1 MSAIIIDNELVH
13 YEVLGRGRPVIL
25 IHGWL
30 GSWRYWIPA
39 MQHLSL
45 SNKYRIYALDLWGF
59 GDSQKSSARY
69 GLTSQVI
76 LLQQFMEKLGIEK
89 AAIVGHA
96 LGAAIA
102 IEFACRHPQ
111 AAPKVM
117 LISAPLFSANA
128 GALPPAPPGVSVKT
142 STGTVPAVSV
152 PALAGTVTKTSTG
165 TIPAASKPAPAS
177 TVPMTPAPTSAAPP
191 TPVQV
196 GAAPSTQPQPEPQ
209 SPQAAQPPTTQPPTP
224 IPSSAT
230 PSTSALPATM
240 PVKTSTDTMPVTA
253 PPGTDAHT
261 SDTLRRNPFLENPER
276 LAQLHAAAAA
286 AGVSL
291 TAVAPPKP
299 AEPPSHPMSVVNQ
312 PNPLA
317 DILTNVK
324 PKTLLERQLVRG
336 DDTLEKLR
344 DEVEKT
350 DEAALAESARSF
362 AGVNLALSLSQ
373 LPMAVLMLHGQAD
386 PFLPPPDDDLLAR
399 IIAKK
404 TIGAF
409 VPLVVPD
416 YRHFPMLEHPSQFN
430 RLLID
435 FLDADLTNAQ
445 ASVGLKETWRRQ
457 LR

>member
-1 MSAIIIDNELVH
+1 MSAITIDNELVH

-59 GDSQKSSARY
+59 GDSQKNSARY
-69 GLTSQVI
+69 GLTSQVT

-102 IEFACRHPQ
+102 IEFARLRPQ
-111 AAPKVM
+111 TAPKMM
-117 LISAPLFSANA
+117 LISPPLFGANA
-128 GALPPAPPGVSVKT
+128 TALPPASAGIPAKVATGTLPIALPAKPVPLAPVPATPTVLPGAPVSAPATSLSST
-142 STGTVPAVSV
+142 ST
-152 PALAGTVTKTSTG
+152 
-165 TIPAASKPAPAS
+165 PAAQPPQTPTQAAPANS
-177 TVPMTPAPTSAAPP
+177 TPATAAVAAPIAPTSAA
-191 TPVQV
+191 
-196 GAAPSTQPQPEPQ
+196 AAPVK
-209 SPQAAQPPTTQPPTP
+209 
-224 IPSSAT
+224 
-230 PSTSALPATM
+230 PST
-240 PVKTSTDTMPVTA
+240 
-253 PPGTDAHT
+253 GTIANPSPNAADSHT
-261 SDTLRRNPFLENPER
+261 SETIRRNPFLDDPER

-291 TAVAPPKP
+291 AAVAPAKP
-299 AEPPSHPMSVVNQ
+299 AEPLTPPTPVAEQ

-324 PKTLLERQLVRG
+324 PKALLERHLTRG

-344 DEVEKT
+344 EEVEKT
-350 DEAALAESARSF
+350 DEAVLAESARSF
-362 AGVNLALSLSQ
+362 AGVNLALALSH
-373 LPMAVLMLHGQAD
+373 LPMAVLLLHGQTD
-386 PFLPPPDDDLLAR
+386 PLLPPPDDDLLIR
-399 IIAKK
+399 IAAQK
-404 TIGAF
+404 TTGAF

-445 ASVGLKETWRRQ
+445 ANIGLKETWRRQ

>member
-1 MSAIIIDNELVH
+1 MSAITIDNELVH

-59 GDSQKSSARY
+59 GDSQKNSARY
-69 GLTSQVI
+69 GLTSQVA

-102 IEFACRHPQ
+102 IEFARRRPQ

-128 GALPPAPPGVSVKT
+128 GALPSAPVGVPVKIA
-142 STGTVPAVSV
+142 TGTM
-152 PALAGTVTKTSTG
+152 
-165 TIPAASKPAPAS
+165 PAA
-177 TVPMTPAPTSAAPP
+177 TPSP
-191 TPVQV
+191 TPVASPTLGQSNV
-196 GAAPSTQPQPEPQ
+196 SPSPQPQPAVQPQ
-209 SPQAAQPPTTQPPTP
+209 PSNQPTVPTTT
-224 IPSSAT
+224 AT
-230 PSTSALPATM
+230 SI
-240 PVKTSTDTMPVTA
+240 KTSTDTMPVIA
-253 PPGTDAHT
+253 PSVNDEHKT
-261 SDTLRRNPFLENPER
+261 DTLRRNPFADNPER

-286 AGVSL
+286 AGISL
-291 TAVAPPKP
+291 TAVAPAKP
-299 AEPPSHPMSVVNQ
+299 AETPNPPAPVAVQ

-317 DILTNVK
+317 DILMNVK
-324 PKTLLERQLVRG
+324 PKVLFERHLMRG
-336 DDTLEKLR
+336 DDALEKLR

-350 DEAALAESARSF
+350 DEAVLSESARSF
-362 AGVNLALSLSQ
+362 AGVNLAVALSQ
-373 LPMAVLMLHGQAD
+373 LPMAVLLLHGQTD
-386 PFLPPPDDDLLAR
+386 PLLPFPDDDLLAR
-399 IIAKK
+399 IAAQK
-404 TIGAF
+404 TTGAF

-435 FLDADLTNAQ
+435 FLDADLTNTQ

>member
-1 MSAIIIDNELVH
+1 MSAITIDNDLVH

-59 GDSQKSSARY
+59 GDSQKNSARY
-69 GLTSQVI
+69 GLASQVS

-89 AAIVGHA
+89 AAVIGHA

-102 IEFACRHPQ
+102 VEFAQKNPK

-117 LISAPLFSANA
+117 LISPPLFSANA
-128 GALPPAPPGVSVKT
+128 AALPPVPAGAAKM
-142 STGTVPAVSV
+142 STGTVPAV
-152 PALAGTVTKTSTG
+152 
-165 TIPAASKPAPAS
+165 PAAASNAPAIPSPAPAVVAAPAQPAPATSAQPQPAVQPQVS
-177 TVPMTPAPTSAAPP
+177 TPAVSVSTAPAPVAPAVTVATPPAPAKPATDAASTPAPENAA
-191 TPVQV
+191 
-196 GAAPSTQPQPEPQ
+196 
-209 SPQAAQPPTTQPPTP
+209 
-224 IPSSAT
+224 
-230 PSTSALPATM
+230 
-240 PVKTSTDTMPVTA
+240 
-253 PPGTDAHT
+253 
-261 SDTLRRNPFLENPER
+261 DTLRRNPFLDNPER
-276 LAQLHAAAAA
+276 MAQLRAAALA
-286 AGVSL
+286 AGVSV

-299 AEPPSHPMSVVNQ
+299 AEPAPAPAANE

-324 PKTLLERQLVRG
+324 PKALLERHLTRG

-350 DEAALAESARSF
+350 DENALAESVKSF
-362 AGVNLALSLSQ
+362 AGVNLAVTLSR
-373 LPMAVLMLHGQAD
+373 LPMAVLVLHGQAD
-386 PFLPPPDDDLLAR
+386 PLLPSPDDDLLAR
-399 IIAKK
+399 IVAQK
-404 TIGAF
+404 TTGAF
-409 VPLVVPD
+409 LPLVVPD
-416 YRHFPMLEHPSQFN
+416 YRHFPMLEHTSQFN
-430 RLLID
+430 RLLTD

-445 ASVGLKETWRRQ
+445 ANVGLRDTWRRQ